1 MDEVRKFNF
10 DKLEKELQDVVSQEK
25 QYWLEND
32 AKIRAVKQ
40 GVPSYDHFRL
50 VLLHFLVTLLSF
62 NH

>member
-1 MDEVRKFNF
+1 MDEVKNFNF

-40 GVPSYDHFRL
+40 GVPSYDDFRL
-50 VLLHFLVTLLSF
+50 VNFLSNPL
-62 NH
+62 